1 MIENIEEA
9 KELLKKYRS
18 ITLEEIN
25 KVYDKK
31 PEFEH
36 GDDVLHEITGFGMIK
51 TCILCKKLKSIGS
64 PRCSAC
70 VWRSLSTDENDEF
83 YCLGSYPSGVM
94 EEDRVEQTYDGI
106 LNSEYPEELLD
117 LVELR
122 ADLLEEAIKA
132 SELLNKKEEN
142 ENRRE

>member
-25 KVYDKK
+25 KIYDKLELK
-31 PEFEH
+31 C
-36 GDDVLHEITGFGMIK
+36 GDEVLHEITGFGMIN
-51 TCILCKKLKSIGS
+51 TCMLCKKVKNINS

-70 VWRSLSTDENDEF
+70 VWRSLSTGENDDF
-83 YCLGSYPSGVM
+83 YCLGSYPIDM
-94 EEDRVEQTYDGI
+94 EEDRVEQTYNGI

-117 LVELR
+117 LVKLR

>member
-9 KELLKKYRS
+9 KELLRKYRS

-25 KVYDKK
+25 KVYDK

-36 GDDVLHEITGFGMIK
+36 GSEVLHEITGFGTFH
-51 TCILCKKLKSIGS
+51 TCMLCKKLKNIDI
-64 PRCSAC
+64 PKCSAC
-70 VWRSLSTDENDEF
+70 VWRSLSTDENDDL
-83 YCLGSYPSGVM
+83 YCLKSYPSGIM
-94 EEDRVEQTYDGI
+94 KEDPVRQTYNGI

>member
-9 KELLKKYRS
+9 KELLRKYRS

-25 KVYDKK
+25 KVYDKL
-31 PEFEH
+31 EFEY
-36 GDDVLHEITGFGMIK
+36 GEEVLHEITGFGSIC
-51 TCILCKKLKSIGS
+51 TCILCKKLKSVDI
-64 PRCSAC
+64 PKCSAC
-70 VWRSLSTDENDEF
+70 VWRSLSAKEKKDL
-83 YCLGSYPSGVM
+83 YCLGSYSSGVM
-94 EEDRVEQTYDGI
+94 EEDRVKQTYDGI
-106 LNSEYPEELLD
+106 LSSEYPEELLD